1 MIFFPLSSGYF
12 NPRSREGSDSVVV
25 HTAFCF
31 PRFQST
37 LPRRE
42 RQVCNICSPAPIP
55 FQSTLP
61 RRERPDGKADYDF
74 SDLISIH
81 APAKGATCRLV
92 ILFIMPYNFNPRSRE
107 GSDSSTSHQTIHFN
121 PFQSTLPRRERLY
134 GSIIHGHC
142 DINAFQSTLP
152 RRERLSGLIGLLH
165 LSIFQ
170 STLPRRERQR
180 LVRILSTE
188 DLFQST
194 LPRRERRGS
203 HAVYGFFYSGFQSTL
218 PRRERRIFCFS
229 PLIYCIFQSMLP
241 RRERHYR
248 EICKLIGDRFQST
261 LPRRERPVTLFALA
275 NSYKFQS
282 TLPRRERHQKSHI
295 SFQILIFI

>member
-261 LPRRERPVTLFALA
+261 LPRRERL
-275 NSYKFQS
+275 K
-282 TLPRRERHQKSHI
+282 
-295 SFQILIFI
+295 